1 MEWIYGLSHIVERR
15 SSEENPNDSAQAG
28 GSKKPQEKSIQ
39 DHGHIFPVLYY
50 LFIDS
55 NCWIEVERT
64 IQCRLQKL
72 SFRSVTPLL
81 NAKLDNNDEVEVLM
95 LLSTAHETVR
105 VTVEHFL
112 HYKEHKIVSYSGS
125 KMIIHSKL
133 LVHYCV

>member
-72 SFRSVTPLL
+72 SLDLLHLL
-81 NAKLDNNDEVEVLM
+81 NAKLDKNDEVEVLM

-125 KMIIHSKL
+125 KMIHSKL

>member
-112 HYKEHKIVSYSGS
+112 HYKEHKIVFYSGS